1 MASNTET
8 GHNKNVTNFETLI
21 IACTGFGTPYNPSN
35 PNITIPILTTQ
46 HIEAKASVKEVKTT
60 ETPFNSVE
68 GQRKQF
74 SNSYN
79 QLLQK
84 Y

>member
-46 HIEAKASVKEVKTT
+46 HIEAKASVKDVKQQKPHLIVLRDK
-60 ETPFNSVE
+60 E
-68 GQRKQF
+68 KQ
-74 SNSYN
+74 SLNH
-79 QLLQK
+79 
-84 Y
+84 